1 MKYNCNK
8 VDSIIAIH
16 LPKIIPLPGGGILYN
31 VCPLFKTTDIG
42 SETLALK
49 CNKNNS
55 HSTKIFFNNY
65 FCKK

>member
-8 VDSIIAIH
+8 DDAIIAIH

-31 VCPLFKTTDIG
+31 VCPLFKTTDMG

-55 HSTKIFFNNY
+55 H
-65 FCKK
+65 

>member
-8 VDSIIAIH
+8 DNSIIAIVITY

-31 VCPLFKTTDIG
+31 VCPLFKTTDMG

-55 HSTKIFFNNY
+55 H
-65 FCKK
+65 

>member
-8 VDSIIAIH
+8 DSSIIAIVITSN

-31 VCPLFKTTDIG
+31 VCPLFKTTDMG

-55 HSTKIFFNNY
+55 H
-65 FCKK
+65 